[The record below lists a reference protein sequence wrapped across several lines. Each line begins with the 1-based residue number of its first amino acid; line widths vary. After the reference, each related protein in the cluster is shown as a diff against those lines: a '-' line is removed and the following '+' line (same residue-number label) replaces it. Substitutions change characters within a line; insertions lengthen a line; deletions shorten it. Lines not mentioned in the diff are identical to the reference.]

1 MSSERHLSIYLNDH
15 LAGSTAGYELAKR
28 AASNN
33 KGTPLGDLLG
43 RLAGE
48 IDEDRKVLEGLMSE
62 LGIQRNIAK
71 GAAMWVAEKAGRLK
85 FNGQLTGY
93 SDLSRLIE
101 LEGLTLGVE
110 GKLAMWRTLI
120 QIRDKYPPLAGAN
133 LEELARRAQDQLSE
147 LDGAHKDA
155 AARAL

>member
-1 MSSERHLSIYLNDH
+1 
-15 LAGSTAGYELAKR
+15 
-28 AASNN
+28 
-33 KGTPLGDLLG
+33 
-43 RLAGE
+43 
-48 IDEDRKVLEGLMSE
+48 
-62 LGIQRNIAK
+62 
-71 GAAMWVAEKAGRLK
+71 

-101 LEGLTLGVE
+101 LEGLILGVE

-147 LDGAHKDA
+147 LGGAHKDA